1 MLLAQYRGVVCW
13 DFEYR
18 PDADGRP
25 APVCASF
32 LEIRS
37 GARVQWCEGAFRK
50 EPPFDTGSDMLWVS
64 YHASAETGCHRPLD
78 WPIPVNTLDLEAE
91 FRLATTGFAVDG
103 GKGLVGC
110 AAAHGLDGL
119 DLAEKKDLRDLV
131 MRVGRYAGLTA
142 YTSEQWAAIKAY
154 NWADTLALAQLL
166 PRMLP
171 AILAR
176 PNGWALAL
184 LRGYFS
190 AHAISDIE
198 HRGIPIDVTN
208 WRRIEEHRLA
218 LRAILTDRCN
228 ELFDLYV
235 DGSWNNQ
242 KFVEFLLRNDIP
254 WPTYPD
260 NTPILRDATFS
271 EMSDV
276 YGELYPQISEV
287 RQFRQTLAQLRE
299 SKLFVGADSR
309 NRYMLGQFVAAT
321 GRNAPNAGKYIFGQ
335 PSYMRHLVQAERGRA
350 LAYIDW
356 DCQEFVVAAAGSGDP
371 AMLEA
376 AATGDPHMAFAI
388 LAGNAPPHATRK
400 THAEVRKPHKAC
412 NLGVLYGMGTR
423 ALAFSIR
430 KSEME
435 ARELLNHHRRV
446 FPQYWAW
453 SNRAV
458 TEATLFGY
466 YDLSFG
472 WRVHDGPETD
482 PPTLMNAPMQGNAA
496 EMMRIGACLAYR
508 AGIQIATILHDAF
521 LIEADASNI
530 EDAVRTMRRCMDEA
544 SRIVLTGVVVGT
556 SVKLVY
562 PGQRYVDEDRPAAI
576 KMWDRVLRHL
586 DEIERSGSGQ
596 TDMSPSDGSI
606 IINQR

>member
-1 MLLAQYRGVVCW
+1 MLLPQYRGLVYW

-18 PDADGRP
+18 PDVNGRP

-32 LEIRS
+32 LEMRS
-37 GARVQWCEGAFRK
+37 GDRVQWQEGEFRK
-50 EPPFDTGSDMLWVS
+50 EPPFATGADMLWIS
-64 YHASAETGCHRPLD
+64 YHASAETGCHRVLG
-78 WPIPVNTLDLEAE
+78 WPIPENTLDLEAE
-91 FRLATTGFAVDG
+91 FRIATTGFQIEG
-103 GKGLVGC
+103 GKGLLGC
-110 AAAHGLDGL
+110 VTAHGLTGL
-119 DLAEKKDLRDLV
+119 DVAEKKSKRDLIL
-131 MRVGRYAGLTA
+131 RGGP
-142 YTSEQWAAIKAY
+142 YTGEEWAAIRDY
-154 NWADTLALAQLL
+154 NWSDTLALEQLL

-176 PNGWALAL
+176 PNGWEFAL
-184 LRGYFS
+184 LRGYYS
-190 AHAISDIE
+190 AHVVSHIE
-198 HRGIPIDVTN
+198 DVGIPIDVTN
-208 WRRIEEHRLA
+208 SRRIEEHRLA
-218 LRAILTDRCN
+218 LRAILTDQCN
-228 ELFDLYV
+228 AAFDLYV

-242 KFVEFLLRNDIP
+242 KFVEFLIRHDIP

-260 NTPILRDATFS
+260 GAPILRDATFG

-276 YGELYPQISEV
+276 YGELYPQIPEV

-299 SKLFVGADSR
+299 SKLFVGADGR

-350 LAYIDW
+350 LAYVDW
-356 DCQEFVVAAAGSGDP
+356 DCEEFVVAAALSGDP
-371 AMLEA
+371 NMLDA

-388 LAGNAPPHATRK
+388 LAGNAPPHATKR
-400 THAEVRKPHKAC
+400 TYAETRKPHKAC

-423 ALAFSIR
+423 ALAFQIR
-430 KSEME
+430 RSEME

-446 FPQYWAW
+446 FPRYWDW

-496 EMMRIGACLAYR
+496 EMMRIAACLAYQ
-508 AGIQIATILHDAF
+508 AGVQIATILHDAF
-521 LIEADASNI
+521 LVEAATSDI
-530 EDAVRTMRRCMDEA
+530 DDAVDTMLRCMDEA
-544 SRIVLTGVVVGT
+544 SRIVLAGVVVGT
-556 SVKLVY
+556 SVKLVR
-562 PGQRYVDEDRPAAI
+562 PGERYVDEDRPAAI
-576 KMWDRVLRHL
+576 KMWDRVLRL
-586 DEIERSGSGQ
+586 LGAIERG
-596 TDMSPSDGSI
+596 DGSVALVR
-606 IINQR
+606 QPCRASATA